1 VKSLRAEDALQVV
14 FRPYVTEKTFDM
26 LERQNKIVFLVDVK
40 ASKTKIKQAVET
52 LYDVKVQ
59 SVNTSFTITGK
70 KAYVRLAPESPA
82 SDLASKL
89 GLV

>member
-1 VKSLRAEDALQVV
+1 DALQIVL
-14 FRPYVTEKTFDM
+14 RPYVTEKTFDM
-26 LERQNKIVFLVDVK
+26 LERQNKIVFLVSNK
-40 ASKTKIKQAVET
+40 ASKQSIKQAVQT

-59 SVNTSFTITGK
+59 TVNTAITVTGK
-70 KAYVRLAPESPA
+70 KAYVRLSTESSA

>member
-1 VKSLRAEDALQVV
+1 MRPEDALKIV

-26 LERQNKIVFLVDVK
+26 LERQNKIVFLVSNK
-40 ASKTKIKQAVET
+40 ASKQSIKQAVQT

-59 SVNTSFTITGK
+59 TVNTAITVVGK
-70 KAYVRLAPESPA
+70 KAYVRLSTESSA

>member
-1 VKSLRAEDALQVV
+1 MRAEDALEVV
-14 FRPYVTEKTFDM
+14 IRPYVTEKTFDL
-26 LERQNKIVFLVDVK
+26 LERQNKIVFLVNIR
-40 ASKTKIKQAVET
+40 ASKGKIKQAVET

-59 SVNTSFTITGK
+59 SVNTSLTISGK
-70 KAYVRLAPESPA
+70 KAYVRLSPESVA

>member
-1 VKSLRAEDALQVV
+1 MRAEDALQIVI
-14 FRPYVTEKTFDM
+14 RPYVTEKTFDL
-26 LERQNKIVFLVDVK
+26 LERQNKIVFLVDIR
-40 ASKTKIKQAVET
+40 ASKGKIRQAVET

-59 SVNTSFTITGK
+59 SVNTALTITGK
-70 KAYVRLAPESPA
+70 KAYVRLAPESVA

>member
-1 VKSLRAEDALQVV
+1 MRAEDALEVV
-14 FRPYVTEKTFDM
+14 IRPYVTEKTFDL

-40 ASKTKIKQAVET
+40 ASKGKIKQAVET

-59 SVNTSFTITGK
+59 SVNTSFGVIGK
-70 KAYVRLAPESPA
+70 KAYVRLSPESPA

>member
-1 VKSLRAEDALQVV
+1 MRPEDALQIVL
-14 FRPYVTEKTFDM
+14 RPYVTEKTFDM
-26 LERQNKIVFLVDVK
+26 LERQNKIVFLVTNK
-40 ASKTKIKQAVET
+40 SSKQRIKQAIET

-59 SVNTSFTITGK
+59 TVNTAITLIGK
-70 KAYVRLAPESPA
+70 KAYVRLSAESSA

>member
-1 VKSLRAEDALQVV
+1 MQAEDALEIV
-14 FRPYVTEKTFDM
+14 FRPYVTEKTFD
-26 LERQNKIVFLVDVK
+26 LIERQNKIVFLVDER
-40 ASKTKIKQAVET
+40 ASKHKIKQAIET
-52 LYDVKVQ
+52 LYEVKVQ
-59 SVNTSFTITGK
+59 SINTSISVTGK

>member
-1 VKSLRAEDALQVV
+1 MQPEDALDVV
-14 FRPYVTEKTFDM
+14 IRPYVTEKTFD
-26 LERQNKIVFLVDVK
+26 LIERQNKIVFLVNPRS
-40 ASKTKIKQAVET
+40 SKSKIKQAVET

-70 KAYVRLAPESPA
+70 KAYVRLSPESPA